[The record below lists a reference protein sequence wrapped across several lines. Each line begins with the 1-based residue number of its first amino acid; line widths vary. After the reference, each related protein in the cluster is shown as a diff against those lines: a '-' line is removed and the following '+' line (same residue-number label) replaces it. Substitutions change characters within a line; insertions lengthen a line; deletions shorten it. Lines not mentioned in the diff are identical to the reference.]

1 MAPDIKPRRRAR
13 ANARTKRNP
22 PMKIVYHAALEE
34 GSTSLQRLR
43 SFRAL
48 DGVEVIAHDSNARM
62 SKAGTLYQRIRWRLG
77 WPTDNFHENERLL
90 AFVAEIRPDVVFVDN
105 CKVIRRSTLRAMR
118 DLGARRLVY
127 YSPDDMMNPM
137 NMKWP
142 LRLSM
147 PEWDVVFTTKS
158 FNVPELRA
166 LGARNPREIGNAY
179 DPTLH
184 RSLSAAEV
192 GEEFERFDLVFAGAS
207 EAARHRSINALGEA
221 GFSVV
226 IYGGDLGNWDT
237 QKLHPLV
244 ECRPAAFGPAA
255 LGPAALGPA
264 AFGPATA
271 GPVPTTLW
279 LGNHLIGPYPPS
291 GPPPSGRLGPAGPP
305 PFPGVFSSRNHLIV
319 SAVWS
324 GNHRMVRKPSYGWVA
339 ILSSRGR
346 HWPPSTGQIQH
357 PGRIRAE
364 AASRAVLSSRPI
376 GPCPAQHAADP
387 SGCVRGGWGAGT
399 GGGSDRRSAGGGGPK
414 RLSGTHY
421 REEPK
426 PWPSKHSNHSMVF
439 KTSYG

>member
-90 AFVAEIRPDVVFVDN
+90 AFVAEIRPDVVFVDT

-244 ECRPAAFGPAA
+244 ECRPAAFGPAYAMAMHHGKLA
-255 LGPAALGPA
+255 LCFLRKMNRDRITTRSIEIPAMMRPMLAEKTAEHDAHFIDGVEYAGFLDDNGMIAAATRYIRDAEARLALARNGRQRC
-264 AFGPATA
+264 
-271 GPVPTTLW
+271 
-279 LGNHLIGPYPPS
+279 ISS
-291 GPPPSGRLGPAGPP
+291 GY
-305 PFPGVFSSRNHLIV
+305 
-319 SAVWS
+319 SAVD
-324 GNHRMVRKPSYGWVA
+324 RAREM
-339 ILSSRGR
+339 LSFMR
-346 HWPPSTGQIQH
+346 
-357 PGRIRAE
+357 
-364 AASRAVLSSRPI
+364 
-376 GPCPAQHAADP
+376 
-387 SGCVRGGWGAGT
+387 
-399 GGGSDRRSAGGGGPK
+399 
-414 RLSGTHY
+414 
-421 REEPK
+421 
-426 PWPSKHSNHSMVF
+426 
-439 KTSYG
+439 